1 MAASHRDLRLMIFSA
16 LQCVGRCRTG
26 VTGILP
32 EKMCI
37 FTGPQHLCL
46 VRFPSW
52 IPLWVC
58 FQAALRGVGTQPCG
72 ARRWTGCSV
81 FLIHTA
87 WKVIQESDSRSVAPG
102 PAFAGNFQNGRASA
116 HRDLTKWR
124 LWGWVRHLYYFFLL
138 CPDFIILQQKSQHR
152 M

>member
-1 MAASHRDLRLMIFSA
+1 MAASCRDLRLMILVLCSVWEDA
-16 LQCVGRCRTG
+16 GPG
-26 VTGILP
+26 VIGILP

-37 FTGPQHLCL
+37 FTGPQHPCL
-46 VRFPSW
+46 VQFPSW
-52 IPLWVC
+52 IPLSVC

-72 ARRWTGCSV
+72 ARHWTGWSV

-87 WKVIQESDSRSVAPG
+87 WKVIQESDSRSVVPG
-102 PAFAGNFQNGRASA
+102 PAFAGNFQNGSTCA
-116 HRDLTKWR
+116 HPDLTKWR

-152 M
+152 V